1 LVAVAEAAVAVAVRA
16 DVLEVTDASSRAG
29 GVEVE
34 ARVLLAAA
42 AAWRASRASRIFCT
56 AAVDAEIVVRAGA
69 VEEVVF
75 ATAGLVRVAVAV
87 VGAAVPV
94 RALGAGV
101 VDDARGRTLAVRG
114 DPGPVEDDE
123 AVLGRGGCTV
133 GPVLAVRAADAAV
146 GAVNGLRLASET
158 RGTGGL
164 VVLRVAVALGD
175 AEPSAHTISDGRE
188 EGPGQH

>member
-1 LVAVAEAAVAVAVRA
+1 MAVAVRA

-42 AAWRASRASRIFCT
+42 AAAWRASRASRIFCT
-56 AAVDAEIVVRAGA
+56 AAVDAEIVVRVGA
-69 VEEVVF
+69 AEEVGLV
-75 ATAGLVRVAVAV
+75 TAGLVRVAVAV

-146 GAVNGLRLASET
+146 GAVNGLRPARDT
-158 RGTGGL
+158 RGTAGL

-175 AEPSAHTISDGRE
+175 AEPSVHTISDAGGGGGRG
-188 EGPGQH
+188 GPG